1 MLSEQEKQEMKDEFE
16 QWNNPDYCKKQV
28 QQDGYALKYVLKQTP
43 MLCKTA
49 VQQNGY
55 ALRYVHKQTP
65 ELCKLAVQ
73 QNGYALLF
81 VRDEATFKQLL
92 SKV

>member
-1 MLSEQEKQEMKDEFE
+1 MVYERDKQWFEDEFE
-16 QWNNPDYCKKQV
+16 KWNSEDY
-28 QQDGYALKYVLKQTP
+28 
-43 MLCKTA
+43 CKTA
-49 VQQNGY
+49 VQEDGY
-55 ALRYVHKQTP
+55 ALQYVHKQTP

-81 VRDEATFKQLL
+81 VRDEATFKKLL